1 MMRGLLTLVA
11 LVLLVAPAGAEHQ
24 VFYRYTVIGYVR
36 DARGAPLADQA
47 LEVVRDK
54 TTFSYLARTDESG
67 LFVLVTR
74 LGDESLGESLT
85 LKYGAASVKLTARF
99 DPANHTE
106 ERGTRVDVEA
116 GRFVERPASFRSTL
130 TQYLGSAHR

>member
-1 MMRGLLTLVA
+1 MTRALLALVA
-11 LVLLVAPAGAEHQ
+11 LVLLPVPVGAEHE
-24 VFYRYTVIGYVR
+24 VFYRYTVIGFVR
-36 DARGAPLADQA
+36 DATGAPVADQA

-54 TTFSYLARTDESG
+54 TDFSYLARTDESG
-67 LFVLVTR
+67 LYLLIAR
-74 LGDESLGESLT
+74 LGDESAGESLT
-85 LKYGAASVKLTARF
+85 LKYGAASLTLTARF

-130 TQYLGSAHR
+130 TQYLGSAQR